1 MKTATILDAA
11 LKTVRA
17 AQAEHVPPEEAAHA
31 AITELNR
38 FVQYPSLEIAEW
50 DPALG
55 EHRPLHAQ
63 SFPTGLLEA
72 LNGEVFLTDLCWP
85 VLHQDSSPKGWAD
98 TDRYVDRNS
107 CRLYQEFVLPNGYRE
122 GLYVPLFHQER
133 YVGMVTGNTDSSS
146 LPGPEEKEALHT
158 VAPILGEYVFRTR
171 ARRTSRSADGAVL
184 LDPELNL
191 LSFEPEHSAE
201 TAQLIRRTLVTTWPS
216 RGRISRF
223 ALWPENARTPIR
235 VKVEEARSDRG
246 GYYVSWAESALPAT
260 LSKRQAEV
268 VTGIVEGMSNTEIG
282 ERLFTSPRTVSKHV
296 ENILVK
302 LGLPNRS
309 AVTRQAII
317 EGIYLLDNPALAP
330 ASLSS

>member
-1 MKTATILDAA
+1 MKTATILDATIKA
-11 LKTVRA
+11 VRA
-17 AQAEHVPPEEAAHA
+17 MQAEHVPPDEAARA

-55 EHRPLHAQ
+55 EHRPLHAE
-63 SFPTGLLEA
+63 SFPSGLLEA

-98 TDRYVDRNS
+98 TDKFVDRSS
-107 CRLYQEFVLPNGYRE
+107 CRLYQEFVLPSGYRE

-133 YVGMVTGNTDSSS
+133 YVGMVTGNTDAAA

-171 ARRTSRSADGAVL
+171 ARRTSETADGAVL
-184 LDPELNL
+184 LDPSLTL
-191 LSFEPEHSAE
+191 LSFEPERSLRIAE
-201 TAQLIRRTLVTTWPS
+201 LIQRTLLLSWPS
-216 RGRISRF
+216 HGQVSRF
-223 ALWPENARTPIR
+223 ALWPEDARSPIR
-235 VKVEEARSDRG
+235 VKVEEARNDRG
-246 GYYVSWAESALPAT
+246 GYYVSWAQSDFPPG
-260 LSKRQAEV
+260 LSRRQAEV
-268 VTGIVEGMSNTEIG
+268 VTGIVEGMSNAEIG

-302 LGLPNRS
+302 LGVANRS
-309 AVTRQAII
+309 AVTRLAMI
-317 EGIYLLDNPALAP
+317 EGIYLLDNHALI
-330 ASLSS
+330 SRH